1 MATENAL
8 ELARLGHF
16 TDPEHAPYKVV
27 HQMSIAR
34 LRRYGG
40 DQHRPAI
47 DAPVLLIPPLMVTAE
62 IYDVAPDISGVTAL
76 TQLGLDVWVID
87 FGSPENIEGGM
98 KRTLDDHVKAV
109 SKAVDLVRETTGH
122 DVHLMGYSQGGM
134 FAYQVAAYRASEG
147 LASLVTFGSP
157 VDIHRNLPMIDDT
170 IAGRMFELAQGAVDA
185 PIDKLEGLPGFLTST
200 GFKLLAVHKEVGQL
214 VDFVRKLHDRQALE
228 KREARRRFLGGEGFV
243 AWPGPALKTFIDEFV
258 VHNRMLSGGFVIDG
272 RTVTLS
278 DIRCPVLFFV
288 GERDTIAN
296 ESAIRA
302 IRDAAPNAELF
313 EVSMRA
319 GHFGLVVGNHAMSF
333 TWPTVASWVRWR
345 EGAGPKPSVLQAPPP
360 LEEPEEAGFE
370 EVDFDVKLF
379 YQTIAGTVGAWWQRL
394 GRATTDFT
402 DQLDSFRWQVP
413 RLSVLQQMRPD
424 TRISLGLAL
433 SEQATSNPEGTFFL
447 WEGRAF
453 SYAQAD
459 RRVDNVVRGLIRC
472 GVSRGDLVAVLMGPR
487 PSYLSVTAALS
498 RLGAVPILLS
508 PGRSRPTLE
517 EAIHASAP
525 RFLLAD
531 PDTAALG
538 KELCDEVLVL
548 GGANE
553 ERALPGGVVD
563 MELIDPAAV
572 ELPGWYE
579 PNPGC
584 ARDLA
589 LIMLT
594 AGRGK
599 KPRAAKIT
607 NQRWAFSAYG
617 TAAAC
622 TLSPRDTVY
631 CCLPLHHPA
640 GMLVTVGGSLVGGS
654 RLALATHFDPDAFWD
669 YVRRYGATVVF
680 YAGEMLREL
689 LRAQPSATDNQNPI
703 RLFAGSGL
711 RRDVWRSV
719 VDRFGPVG
727 ILEFYASTEG
737 NAVLANASGEKVGAL
752 GRPLPGSTEVELG
765 RYDFDNGEFVRDEH
779 GLLLRCDTDEEGV
792 LLARLDGAHPP
803 ASFTGGAEAGKRLL
817 QGVFEPDDTWFI
829 TWDVLR
835 RDDDGDYWFVDRV
848 SRILRTPHG
857 RVATRSIENALYG
870 FEPLRHT
877 VVYGVQEG
885 GFDRPVAVVAT
896 HGDRGIDLQ
905 AWNEFAAGLDPSERP
920 AWLKRVERIPM
931 TDGFRPNKSTI
942 ESEPIDFAAE
952 LFVYDETAERYRL
965 ADPKGPSA
973 RLG

>member
-16 TDPEHAPYKVV
+16 TDPEHAPYKVAHEV
-27 HQMSIAR
+27 SIAR

-40 DQHRPAI
+40 DQHGPEVA
-47 DAPVLLIPPLMVTAE
+47 APVVLIPPLMVTAE

-76 TQLGLDVWVID
+76 TDFGLDVWVID
-87 FGSPENIEGGM
+87 FGSPETEEGGM
-98 KRTLDDHVKAV
+98 RRTLDDHVKAI
-109 SKAVDLVRETTGH
+109 SESVDFVRSATGH

-134 FAYQVAAYRASEG
+134 FAYQTAAYRSSKG
-147 LASLVTFGSP
+147 IASLVTFGSP
-157 VDIHRNLPMIDDT
+157 VDIHRNLPLLDDT
-170 IAGRMFELAQGAVDA
+170 IAGRMFELAQGALDT
-185 PIDKLEGLPGFLTST
+185 PIDKLEGLPGFLTSN

-214 VDFVRKLHDRQALE
+214 IDFVRKLHDRQALE

-243 AWPGPALKTFIDEFV
+243 AWPGPALKKFIDEFV

-272 RTVTLS
+272 RTVTLT
-278 DIRCPVLFFV
+278 DIRCPVMFFV

-302 IRDAAPNAELF
+302 IRGAAPNAELF
-313 EVSMRA
+313 EVTMRA
-319 GHFGLVVGNHAMSF
+319 GHFGLVVGRQAMSF
-333 TWPTVASWVRWR
+333 TWPTVASWVRWQ
-345 EGAGPKPSVLQAPPP
+345 EGVGPEPEALRRPAP
-360 LEEPEEAGFE
+360 LEEPEEADFE
-370 EVDFDVKLF
+370 QVDFDVKLF
-379 YQTIAGTVGAWWQRL
+379 YETIAGTLGAWWHRL
-394 GRATTDFT
+394 GRAATDLT
-402 DQLDSFRWQVP
+402 EELDSLRWQLP

-433 SEQATSNPEGTFFL
+433 SEQARANPEGTFFL

-472 GVSRGDLVAVLMGPR
+472 GVKRGDVVAVLMGLR
-487 PSYLSVTAALS
+487 PSYLSATAALS
-498 RLGAVPILLS
+498 RIGAVPLLLS
-508 PGRSRPTLE
+508 PARSRDIVG

-525 RFLLAD
+525 RFLVAD
-531 PDTAALG
+531 PESAALA
-538 KELCDEVLVL
+538 KELHAEVLVL
-548 GGANE
+548 GGAND
-553 ERALPGGVVD
+553 ERSLPRGVVD
-563 MELIDPAAV
+563 MELIDPSVV

-584 ARDLA
+584 ARDLG

-654 RLALATHFDPDAFWD
+654 RLALATGFDPDAFWD
-669 YVRRYGATVVF
+669 DVRRYGATVVF

-689 LRAQPSATDNQNPI
+689 LRAKPSVADNRNPV

-711 RRDVWRSV
+711 RADVWKKI

-752 GRPLPGSTEVELG
+752 GRPLPGSAEVELV
-765 RYDFDNGEFVRDEH
+765 RYDFDAGAFPRNES
-779 GLLLRCDTDEEGV
+779 GLLVRCEPGEEGV
-792 LLARLDGAHPP
+792 LLARLDASHPL
-803 ASFTGGAEAGKRLL
+803 ASFTAGAEAGRRLVR
-817 QGVFEPDDTWFI
+817 GVFEPDDTWFI

-835 RDDDGDYWFVDRV
+835 RDEDGDYWFVDRC

-857 RVATRSIENALYG
+857 WVATRSIENALYG
-870 FEPLRHT
+870 FAPLRHT
-877 VVYGVQEG
+877 VVYGVEEG

-896 HGDRGIDLQ
+896 EGNRAIELE
-905 AWNEFAAGLDPSERP
+905 AWNGFVAGLDPSERP
-920 AWLKRVERIPM
+920 QWVKRVERIPM
-931 TDGFRPNKSTI
+931 TDGFRPDKSI
-942 ESEPIDFAAE
+942 LEGEPLNEAAE
-952 LFVYDETAERYRL
+952 LFAYDEATEGYRREETMGVTVR
-965 ADPKGPSA
+965 A
-973 RLG
+973 

>member
-40 DQHRPAI
+40 DQHRPAVE
-47 DAPVLLIPPLMVTAE
+47 APVLLIPPLMVTAE

-76 TQLGLDVWVID
+76 TDLGLDVWVID
-87 FGSPENIEGGM
+87 FGSPENEEGGM
-98 KRTLDDHVKAV
+98 KRTLDDHVKAI
-109 SKAVDLVRETTGH
+109 SEAVDLVRESTGN

-134 FAYQVAAYRASEG
+134 FAYQTAAYRCSEG

-170 IAGRMFELAQGAVDA
+170 IAGRMFELAQGAVEA

-272 RTVTLS
+272 RTITLT

-302 IRDAAPNAELF
+302 IRGAAPNASLF

-319 GHFGLVVGNHAMSF
+319 GHFGLVVGNQAMSF

-345 EGAGPKPSVLQAPPP
+345 EGVGPEPSVLQAPPP

-379 YQTIAGTVGAWWQRL
+379 YETIAGTVGAWWHRL
-394 GRATTDFT
+394 GRATTDLT

-424 TRISLGLAL
+424 TRINLGLVL
-433 SEQATSNPEGTFFL
+433 SEQATAHPDGTFFL

-453 SYAQAD
+453 SYAEAD

-472 GVSRGDLVAVLMGPR
+472 GVNRGDPVAVLMGPR

-508 PGRSRPTLE
+508 PARSRATIE
-517 EAIHASAP
+517 EAIHSSAP
-525 RFLLAD
+525 RFLVAD
-531 PDTAALG
+531 PETVALG
-538 KELCDEVLVL
+538 KEVCDEVLVL
-548 GGANE
+548 GGAHE
-553 ERALPGGVVD
+553 ARTLPAGVVD
-563 MELIDPAAV
+563 MERIDPTEV

-654 RLALATHFDPDAFWD
+654 RLALATRFDPDAFWGD
-669 YVRRYGATVVF
+669 VQRYGATVVF

-689 LRAQPSATDNQNPI
+689 LQVQPSASDNQNSI

-711 RRDVWRSV
+711 RHDVWQRIV
-719 VDRFGPVG
+719 ERFGPVG

-752 GRPLPGSTEVELG
+752 GRPLPGSTEVELV
-765 RYDFDNGEFVRDEH
+765 RYDFDAEQFVRDEH
-779 GLLLRCDTDEEGV
+779 GLLVRCETGEKGV
-792 LLARLDGAHPP
+792 LLARLDAEHPL
-803 ASFTGGAEAGKRLL
+803 ASFTGGAGAGKRLL
-817 QGVFEPDDTWFI
+817 QGVFEPGDTWFV

-835 RDDDGDYWFVDRV
+835 RDEDGDYWFVDRV
-848 SRILRTPHG
+848 SRVLRTPHG

-870 FEPLRHT
+870 FAPLRHT
-877 VVYGVQEG
+877 VVYGVEEG
-885 GFDRPVAVVAT
+885 GFDRPVAVVST
-896 HGDRGIDLQ
+896 HGNRGIDLQ
-905 AWNEFAAGLDPSERP
+905 AWNDFAAELDPSERP

-931 TDGFRPNKSTI
+931 TDGFRPNKSI
-942 ESEPIDFAAE
+942 LESEPLDFAAE
-952 LFVYDETAERYRL
+952 LFTYDEGEERYR
-965 ADPKGPSA
+965 AA
-973 RLG
+973 RHEDDRLRPE

>member
-27 HQMSIAR
+27 RDVSFAR

-40 DQHRPAI
+40 ENHRPTV

-62 IYDVAPDISGVTAL
+62 IYDVSPDISGVGAL
-76 TQLGLDVWVID
+76 VGLGLDVWVID
-87 FGSPENIEGGM
+87 FGSPEQEEGGM
-98 KRTLDDHVKAV
+98 KRTFDDHVKAV
-109 SKAVDLVRETTGH
+109 SGAVDLVREATGR

-134 FAYQVAAYRASEG
+134 FAYQTAAYRESEG
-147 LASLVTFGSP
+147 IASLVTFGSP

-170 IAGRMFELAQGAVDA
+170 IAGRVFELAQGAIDA
-185 PIDKLEGLPGFLTST
+185 PIDRLEGLPGFLTST

-214 VDFVRKLHDRQALE
+214 IDFVRKLHDRQALE

-272 RTVTLS
+272 RTVTLT

-302 IRDAAPNAELF
+302 IRGAAPQAELF
-313 EVSMRA
+313 EVAMRA
-319 GHFGLVVGNHAMSF
+319 GHFGLVVGKQAMSF
-333 TWPTVASWVRWR
+333 TWPTVAGWVRWR
-345 EGAGPKPSVLQAPPP
+345 ERAGPEPAALHRPPP
-360 LEEPEEAGFE
+360 LEEPEEARFDD
-370 EVDFDVKLF
+370 VDFDVRLF
-379 YQTIAGTVGAWWQRL
+379 YETVTGTVGAWWQRL
-394 GRATTDFT
+394 GRAATDLGE
-402 DQLDSFRWQVP
+402 QLDSFRWQVP
-413 RLSVLQQMRPD
+413 RLSVLQQMTPD

-433 SEQATSNPEGTFFL
+433 SEQATSHPEGTFFL

-453 SYAQAD
+453 SYAEAD

-472 GVSRGDLVAVLMGPR
+472 GVRRGDSVAVLMGPR

-508 PGRSRPTLE
+508 PARSRETLE
-517 EAIHASAP
+517 DAIHASAP
-525 RFLLAD
+525 RFLVTD
-531 PDTAALG
+531 PENAALG
-538 KELCDEVLVL
+538 KDLSGEVLVL

-553 ERALPGGVVD
+553 ARSLPTGVVD
-563 MELIDPAAV
+563 MEQIDPDSV

-579 PNPGC
+579 ENPGC

-594 AGRGK
+594 AGRGR

-640 GMLVTVGGSLVGGS
+640 GMLVTVGGGLVGGS
-654 RLALATHFDPDAFWD
+654 RLALADKLDPEMFWED
-669 YVRRYGATVVF
+669 VRRYGATVVF

-689 LRAQPSATDNQNPI
+689 LCAPPSSIDNQNPI

-711 RRDVWRSV
+711 RADVWQRIV
-719 VDRFGPVG
+719 ERFGPVG

-752 GRPLPGSTEVELG
+752 GRPLPGSAEVELV
-765 RYDFDNGEFVRDEH
+765 RYDFDRREFSRDDR
-779 GLLLRCDTDEEGV
+779 GLLQRCEPGDDGV
-792 LLARLDGAHPP
+792 LLAKLDAQHPM
-803 ASFTGGAEAGKRLL
+803 ASFTGGAEAGNRLV
-817 QGVFEPDDTWFI
+817 QGVREPDDHWFV

-835 RDDDGDYWFVDRV
+835 RDDDGDFWFVDRV
-848 SRILRTPHG
+848 SRMLRTAHG
-857 RVATRSIENALYG
+857 WVATRSIEDALYG
-870 FEPLRHT
+870 FPPLRHT
-877 VVYGVQEG
+877 VVYGVEQDG
-885 GFDRPVAVVAT
+885 RDRPVAVVAT
-896 HGDRGIDLQ
+896 RENRAIDLQ
-905 AWNEFAAGLDPSERP
+905 AWNRFASELDPAERP
-920 AWLKRVERIPM
+920 LWVKRVEQIPM
-931 TDGFRPNKSTI
+931 TDGFRPDKSAL
-942 ESEPIDFAAE
+942 ERQPLDAAAE
-952 LFVYDETAERYRL
+952 LLTYDDAKERYE
-965 ADPKGPSA
+965 ASA
-973 RLG
+973 RPGPAARA